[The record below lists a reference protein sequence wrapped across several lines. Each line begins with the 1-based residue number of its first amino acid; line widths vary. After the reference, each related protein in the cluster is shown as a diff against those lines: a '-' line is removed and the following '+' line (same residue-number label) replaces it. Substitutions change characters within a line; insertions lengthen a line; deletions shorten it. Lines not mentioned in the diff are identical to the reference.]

1 MSLISRLHH
10 IFQGTHENEYD
21 GTIMEFE
28 DPEVKKYLV
37 AIIGGENGITNP
49 EFGVPG
55 VKGIAGEVTYEQV
68 LACKRVDFEGN
79 QNIRRFNELEYFKN
93 LTEVRFR
100 ESSVEEVSLPY
111 MTISKDS
118 NFKSCREL
126 RKLTTKYGLEINNGE
141 DLLYNCTSLTTLDT
155 SKWNLSN
162 LSNGS
167 SMFDGCTSLQTLD
180 TSKWNFSN
188 LTNGSYMFYNC
199 TSLQSIGDTSEWNL
213 SNLTNGTAMFSNC
226 TSLTTLDT
234 SGWDFSNL
242 SNGYCMFQSCTSLQ
256 TLDTSEWN
264 LSNLTNG
271 TAMFNNCTSLTTLDT
286 SGWNL
291 SNLTNGSYMFQSCTS
306 LQTLDTSE
314 WGSLD
319 KIITVERMFR
329 SCTSLVSIDLSDKLE
344 NCKNSK
350 QYLVGCKNLESL
362 VGNHTETDKVRLFKG
377 RLGNINFSYFSKINL
392 ATVNAVIR
400 GVGSSPD
407 KKLTLTLPEPVKSQV
422 TEEYKIMLKS
432 KNWEID

>member
-37 AIIGGENGITNP
+37 ANIGGEDGITNP
-49 EFGVPG
+49 EFGVEG

-68 LACKRVDFEGN
+68 LACKKVDFQGN
-79 QNIRRFNELEYFKN
+79 RNIRRFNELEYFKN
-93 LTEVRFR
+93 LTEVRFK
-100 ESSVEEVSLPY
+100 ESSVEELSLPN
-111 MTISKDS
+111 MTINEDC
-118 NFKSCREL
+118 NFNSCSEL
-126 RKLTTKYGLEINNGE
+126 RKLTTKYGLEINNGD

-155 SKWNLSN
+155 SKWN
-162 LSNGS
+162 
-167 SMFDGCTSLQTLD
+167 
-180 TSKWNFSN
+180 FSN
-188 LTNGSYMFYNC
+188 LTDGSYMFYKC

-226 TSLTTLDT
+226 TSLQTLDT
-234 SGWDFSNL
+234 SGWNLSNL
-242 SNGYCMFQSCTSLQ
+242 TNGYCMFQSCTSLT
-256 TLDTSEWN
+256 TLDTSGWN
-264 LSNLTNG
+264 LSNLTDG

-291 SNLTNGSYMFQSCTS
+291 SNLTNGSYMFQCCTS
-306 LQTLDTSE
+306 LQSLDTSG

-344 NCKNSK
+344 NCKNFK

-362 VGNHTETDKVRLFKG
+362 VGNHTETDKVRLFIG
-377 RLGNINFSYFSKINL
+377 RLGNLNLSYFSKINL
-392 ATVNAVIR
+392 ATVNAAIR

-407 KKLTLTLPEPVKSQV
+407 RKLTLTLPEPVKSQV
-422 TEEYKIMLKS
+422 TEEYRKILEY
-432 KNWEID
+432 KNWEIDKNPIS